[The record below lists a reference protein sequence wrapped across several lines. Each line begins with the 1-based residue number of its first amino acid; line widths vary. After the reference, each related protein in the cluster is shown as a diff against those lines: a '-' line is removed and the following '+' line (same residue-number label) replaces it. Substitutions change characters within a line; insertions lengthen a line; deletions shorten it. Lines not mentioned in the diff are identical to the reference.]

1 MNVKEVSCAWFP
13 VRLVFEFISIGQA
26 WQVQRGAWCFLL
38 PQTSKSEFVEAFKNI
53 NLGIFRK
60 DKKKTIFK
68 KWKWGSFS
76 ADQLQSAGSLTS
88 CVSQRQLIFFFIFVF
103 LSDNNFSCNYK
114 NFGNCNREALLL
126 CRATGSSR
134 ERQFWG
140 CNRTDRAC
148 LAPSLETKMEEFFQI
163 NRFPGP
169 FLRQIRRIKN
179 YFQEVPWFFVF
190 PFFNLSWIW
199 QMANW

>member
-1 MNVKEVSCAWFP
+1 MHKARWKCVNFIEKNSNECYCKEVSCALFP
-13 VRLVFEFISIGQA
+13 VRLAFYFISIGQA
-26 WQVQRGAWCFLL
+26 WQVQRGVRCFLL

-114 NFGNCNREALLL
+114 NFGNCNREALLEVDNVQGIQKL
-126 CRATGSSR
+126 CQES
-134 ERQFWG
+134 
-140 CNRTDRAC
+140 D
-148 LAPSLETKMEEFFQI
+148 LAPLFHPLSAFSLKETTLSGWKWFQKVSGKRSNHAPVHDI
-163 NRFPGP
+163 
-169 FLRQIRRIKN
+169 
-179 YFQEVPWFFVF
+179 E
-190 PFFNLSWIW
+190 
-199 QMANW
+199 